1 MFPIHNNGIQYQLLD
16 QSTAASTEQLIVD
29 IFVHDEYL
37 TRESGITEDEFA
49 VLAKAYCDY
58 NLKKPLSIVAL
69 DEATQEVIGFIIAED
84 LYGEDT
90 INPSTFFTVSEHFKP
105 FVDILEQM
113 HERFLTIEQI
123 AGECYHSFLWGVRRD
138 YRRRGIIHTMNL
150 ISEDWAK
157 ECGFNQIMV
166 EATSPPTKPA
176 CEKLGYTMLGNIPY
190 ASYEF
195 NGSRP
200 YQHITD
206 YDGPYLFLKIL

>member
-1 MFPIHNNGIQYQLLD
+1 M
-16 QSTAASTEQLIVD
+16 
-29 IFVHDEYL
+29 
-37 TRESGITEDEFA
+37 
-49 VLAKAYCDY
+49 
-58 NLKKPLSIVAL
+58 
-69 DEATQEVIGFIIAED
+69 IGFIIAED

-90 INPSTFFTVSEHFKP
+90 IDPTIFFTVSEHYKLFI
-105 FVDILEQM
+105 DILEQM

-176 CEKLGYTMLGNIPY
+176 CEKLGYTTLGNIPY
-190 ASYEF
+190 VSYEF

-200 YQHITD
+200 DQHITD